1 MGTYRAQIAIVSDI
15 LNVAEENTID
25 NDGASVTRLIRQ
37 ANISH
42 GRLSK
47 ILKTLVS
54 QGLLEQVNSNR
65 ANKYKISMT
74 GREFL
79 QAYKTFSEFTDGF
92 GLTI

>member
-1 MGTYRAQIAIVSDI
+1 MGTYRALIAIVTDI

>member
-1 MGTYRAQIAIVSDI
+1 MGTYRAQIAIVTDI

-47 ILKTLVS
+47 ILKTLGS

>member
-1 MGTYRAQIAIVSDI
+1 MGTYRAQIAIVTDI

-42 GRLSK
+42 GSLSK

-79 QAYKTFSEFTDGF
+79 QAYKTFSEFTDVF

>member
-1 MGTYRAQIAIVSDI
+1 MGTYRAQIAIVTDI

-79 QAYKTFSEFTDGF
+79 QAYKTCLLYTSPSPRD
-92 GLTI
+92 

>member
-1 MGTYRAQIAIVSDI
+1 MGTYRAQIAIVTDI

-79 QAYKTFSEFTDGF
+79 QAYKTFSEFTDGL